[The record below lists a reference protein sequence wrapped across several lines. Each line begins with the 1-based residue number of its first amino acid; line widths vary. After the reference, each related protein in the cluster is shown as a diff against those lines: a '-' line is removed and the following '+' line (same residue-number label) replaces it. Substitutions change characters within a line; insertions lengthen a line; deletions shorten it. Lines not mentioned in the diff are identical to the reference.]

1 MRKKYPFKID
11 ITVQSLEN
19 DEEGIDNTTEEI
31 SKIMDSIW
39 ENYPRAEVAKS
50 KHLENGK
57 GIVFEVKG

>member
-1 MRKKYPFKID
+1 MIKKYPFKIN
-11 ITVQSLEN
+11 IIVQSLGN

-50 KHLENGK
+50 THFKDGK
-57 GIVFEVKG
+57 GIVFEVK